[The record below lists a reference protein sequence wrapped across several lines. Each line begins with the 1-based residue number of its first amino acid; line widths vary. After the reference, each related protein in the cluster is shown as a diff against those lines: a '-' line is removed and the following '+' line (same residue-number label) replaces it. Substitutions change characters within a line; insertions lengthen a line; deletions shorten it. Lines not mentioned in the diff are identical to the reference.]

1 MNSSAQ
7 DRHELLH
14 RIQAEDFALYEVA
27 LYLDGHPKN
36 KRALAFYEE
45 HRKIAAMLRAEYE
58 QKLAALSADPK
69 VGEKKVK
76 AASGAHR
83 FAAEEAWLNEYVEI
97 KLFKDNDKYK
107 DDVYVAINGKNCVIR
122 RGEWTRIRRKF
133 ALLLDQS
140 EIQDLRTAELM
151 SEQSNRFA
159 AASRSMGM

>member
-1 MNSSAQ
+1 MEQNEKVTLQ
-7 DRHELLH
+7 RLKKEM
-14 RIQAEDFALYEVA
+14 E
-27 LYLDGHPKN
+27 
-36 KRALAFYEE
+36 
-45 HRKIAAMLRAEYE
+45 AMRAEYE
-58 QKLAALSADPK
+58 EKLAALSAGTQLCE
-69 VGEKKVK
+69 VSEKKK
-76 AASGAHR
+76 PSLKE

-151 SEQSNRFA
+151 AGESQRFS
-159 AASRSMGM
+159 AASRMFGL